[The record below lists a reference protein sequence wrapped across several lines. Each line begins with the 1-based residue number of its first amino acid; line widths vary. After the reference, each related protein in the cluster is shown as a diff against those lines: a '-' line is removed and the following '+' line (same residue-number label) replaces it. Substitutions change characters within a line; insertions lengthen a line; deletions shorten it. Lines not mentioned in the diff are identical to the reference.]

1 MQKAKII
8 SKILIAIFIVM
19 LLHLES
25 VAFVV
30 PKIKLNVK
38 TEKIQAKAVRC
49 NKCPCN
55 CLIKPNKTGECGQYK
70 NINGKLVPVKK

>member
-1 MQKAKII
+1 
-8 SKILIAIFIVM
+8 M

-30 PKIKLNVK
+30 PKIKLNIK
-38 TEKIQAKAVRC
+38 TEKNQTKAVRC

-55 CLIKPNKTGECGQYK
+55 CFIKLNQTGECGQYK